1 MKALRALILV
11 LALSVCVYADGN
23 MPNGITFT
31 PPPASTSG
39 NMPNGID
46 GDTGGGGAADADSG
60 TSTTTEPTITEA
72 VLSLLQ
78 SVLSVF

>member
-23 MPNGITFT
+23 MPNGITTT
-31 PPPASTSG
+31 PPPASATG

-46 GDTGGGGAADADSG
+46 GEMGSGGAVVSDSG
-60 TSTTTEPTITEA
+60 TSATTEPTITET

>member
-1 MKALRALILV
+1 MKALRALIIV

-23 MPNGITFT
+23 MPNGITIT
-31 PPPASTSG
+31 PPPPSATG
-39 NMPNGID
+39 NMPNGIEGDMGD
-46 GDTGGGGAADADSG
+46 GVAAVTDSG
-60 TSTTTEPTITEA
+60 TSTTTEPTITET

>member
-23 MPNGITFT
+23 MPNGIATT
-31 PPPASTSG
+31 PPPASATG

-46 GDTGGGGAADADSG
+46 GDMGGGGAAVTDSG

>member
-11 LALSVCVYADGN
+11 FALSVCAYADGN
-23 MPNGITFT
+23 MPNGVAST
-31 PPPASTSG
+31 PPPASATG
-39 NMPNGID
+39 NMPNGIEGDMGD
-46 GDTGGGGAADADSG
+46 GVAAVTDGG
-60 TSTTTEPTITEA
+60 TSSTTEPTITEA

>member
-23 MPNGITFT
+23 MPNGITIT
-31 PPPASTSG
+31 PPPPSASG

-46 GDTGGGGAADADSG
+46 GDMGSG
-60 TSTTTEPTITEA
+60 TSTTTEPAITEA

>member
-1 MKALRALILV
+1 MKALRALIIV

-23 MPNGITFT
+23 MPNGITIT
-31 PPPASTSG
+31 PPPPSATG

-46 GDTGGGGAADADSG
+46 GEMGDGVAAVTDGG
-60 TSTTTEPTITEA
+60 TSTTTEPTFTET

-78 SVLSVF
+78 SMLSVF